1 MQPSQIAASVPR
13 TNRVVAMGLLKG
25 FCQGFIFSI
34 KGTAI
39 KPRGRAA
46 ICPMPNNPAER
57 KDVHILYIAT
67 FRTLHY
73 GLWGRETTLAV
84 FPMV

>member
-13 TNRVVAMGLLKG
+13 TNRVVAMGLLNG

-46 ICPMPNNPAER
+46 ICPMPNKKYKVNHRAMQ
-57 KDVHILYIAT
+57 VHHKYYVPYRMLISLVILD
-67 FRTLHY
+67 RPD
-73 GLWGRETTLAV
+73 GLL
-84 FPMV
+84 